1 MPFLNKIYTTY
12 KDQGLEMIAMS
23 IEGDPKLVQSFVKKL
38 DMKYPT
44 FVAEDD
50 LLAAYEVQYIPFH
63 IFIDKQGSEKYREA
77 GFSEEGAQEFEDRV
91 KELLKE

>member
-1 MPFLNKIYTTY
+1 MPFLNKMHATY
-12 KDQGLEMIAMS
+12 KDQGLEIIAMS
-23 IEGDPKLVQSFVKKL
+23 IGEDFELVQSFVKKV

-50 LLAAYEVQYIPFH
+50 LLVAYEVQYVPFH
-63 IFIDKQGSEKYREA
+63 VFIDKQGDEKYREA

-91 KELLKE
+91 KELLKD

>member
-12 KDQGLEMIAMS
+12 KDQGLEMTAMS
-23 IEGDPKLVQSFVKKL
+23 IEGDLEVVQSFVKKV

-50 LLAAYEVQYIPFH
+50 LIEAYEVQYIPFH
-63 IFIDKQGSEKYREA
+63 IFIDKEGKERYREV
-77 GFSEEGAQEFEDRV
+77 GFSEEGYKEFEERV
-91 KELLKE
+91 KKLLKE